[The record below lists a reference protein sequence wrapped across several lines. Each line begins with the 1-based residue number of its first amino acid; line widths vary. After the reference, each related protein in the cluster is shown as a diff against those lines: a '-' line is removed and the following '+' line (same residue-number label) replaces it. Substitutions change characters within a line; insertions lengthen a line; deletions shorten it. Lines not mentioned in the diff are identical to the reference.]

1 MHITNIVNGWYKFGE
16 LKLVE
21 SFLHS
26 GVKSYVGLID
36 YVDGNVAIMFT
47 IRLFYGFINY
57 DKTLEEVVREARLT
71 DEETCTFRVY
81 KQYETDL
88 FYIRMNAF
96 HI

>member
-1 MHITNIVNGWYKFGE
+1 MHIIHIVNDWCKFGE

-21 SFLHS
+21 SILHNDA
-26 GVKSYVGLID
+26 KSYVRSID
-36 YVDGNVAIMFT
+36 YVGGNLALMFT
-47 IRLFYGFINY
+47 IRLFYRLINHN
-57 DKTLEEVVREARLT
+57 KTLGEAVREARLI

-81 KQYETDL
+81 KQHETHL

>member
-1 MHITNIVNGWYKFGE
+1 
-16 LKLVE
+16 
-21 SFLHS
+21 
-26 GVKSYVGLID
+26 
-36 YVDGNVAIMFT
+36 MFT
-47 IRLFYGFINY
+47 IRLFYGFINH

>member
-1 MHITNIVNGWYKFGE
+1 MHITHIVNGWYKFGE

-26 GVKSYVGLID
+26 GVKSYVGSID
-36 YVDGNVAIMFT
+36 YVDGNVALMFT
-47 IRLFYGFINY
+47 IRLFYGRINH
-57 DKTLEEVVREARLT
+57 DKTLEEAVREARLI

-81 KQYETDL
+81 KQYEMHL